1 MKVKE
6 LWGAY
11 KKQRIED
18 GLYNKDTKA
27 YIFSQ
32 PLKYKPR
39 RLNSGIHINK
49 ASHLPGKLQ
58 TENVVQPP
66 TNHWNY
72 EAKKKSIITAKRE
85 RSREV
90 LKQCYRHLW
99 RLKSSEN
106 DKQLH
111 GSTQQNPQ
119 KVRQWFHLNAVL
131 FN

>member
-32 PLKYKPR
+32 SLKYKPR

-72 EAKKKSIITAKRE
+72 EAKKKVEVYHNSKERE
-85 RSREV
+85 EQGGVKTV
-90 LKQCYRHLW
+90 L
-99 RLKSSEN
+99 SSPVE
-106 DKQLH
+106 
-111 GSTQQNPQ
+111 T
-119 KVRQWFHLNAVL
+119 
-131 FN
+131 